1 MPVTEEER
9 REYEDKMEAEGK
21 KRAEE
26 KKKQKEEYDAEF
38 KKLHDKASND
48 HIEAIQKWQVDTF
61 DYEDG
66 PLAAFK
72 NAVAVADANHVN
84 KNSRTYYPKLR
95 VKAPKK
101 PVFKEAVVP
110 NARRR
115 FPLLDDSYFHSG
127 GRRRTRRGRKTRS
140 TRRR

>member
-1 MPVTEEER
+1 M
-9 REYEDKMEAEGK
+9 
-21 KRAEE
+21 KR
-26 KKKQKEEYDAEF
+26 QSEEYNAEF
-38 KKLHDKASND
+38 KKLHDKAWND
-48 HIEAIQKWQVDTF
+48 HTEAIQKWRVDTF

-72 NAVAVADANHVN
+72 NAEAVAKGNHVN
-84 KNSRTYYPKLR
+84 KRNKDYPKLR

-101 PVFKEAVVP
+101 PVFKEVVVP

-115 FPLLDDSYFHSG
+115 FPLLKHLG
-127 GRRRTRRGRKTRS
+127 GRRLTRRGRKTRS